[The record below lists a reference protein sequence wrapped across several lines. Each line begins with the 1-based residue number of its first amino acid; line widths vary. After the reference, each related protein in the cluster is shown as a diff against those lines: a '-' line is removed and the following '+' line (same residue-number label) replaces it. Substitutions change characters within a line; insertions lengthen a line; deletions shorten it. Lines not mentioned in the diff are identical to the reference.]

1 VSVYLDG
8 PQVRLDEWN
17 VASFLEEVDGAGMI
31 HARRQYQQEVV
42 EQQWL
47 VVEVELQ
54 RAVVDLNV
62 SHLRD
67 DVFEVT
73 LLPRVRRV
81 VHHRYDRVVV
91 LLVFVVQEHQLRPQ
105 VRLVGGAQHL
115 NTERHRQC
123 CYRRCYYNADN
134 MQLSVSAYCC
144 QRHTA
149 ELSPTLQ
156 AQPNSDKLKSTE

>member
-1 VSVYLDG
+1 VYLDG

-17 VASFLEEVDGAGMI
+17 VASFLEEVDGARVI
-31 HARRQYQQEVV
+31 HARRQYQQKVV

-54 RAVVDLNV
+54 GAVVDLNV

-67 DVFEVT
+67 DVLEVT

-91 LLVFVVQEHQLRPQ
+91 LLVFVVQEYKLRPQ

-115 NTERHRQC
+115 NTERHRQSC
-123 CYRRCYYNADN
+123 HHPHYYNSNDKCCHT
-134 MQLSVSAYCC
+134 VSIIHDITVCY
-144 QRHTA
+144 
-149 ELSPTLQ
+149 
-156 AQPNSDKLKSTE
+156 K